1 MGSVF
6 LPEVNGLYCI
16 YSTSVDGFLFIPY
29 LEKLVCSVFLTWSI
43 LIICF
48 VFHTRCTVDGLLLF
62 LTWSRWF
69 VVYNLPGVVDL
80 LFLTCSRWFLVYTY
94 PGFVVYF

>member
-48 VFHTRCTVDGLLLF
+48 VFHTQCTVDGLLLF

-69 VVYNLPGVVDL
+69 VVYTLPGVVDL
-80 LFLTCSRWFLVYTY
+80 LFLTCSRWFVVYTY